1 MPIELTKAE
10 VADIIPSI
18 KRYVLEEWEEEI
30 GNLKAELLLNY
41 FIKEIGPYAYNRG
54 VSDAESF
61 FRSKLEDLQGSCH
74 EYELTYWNDNK
85 NHDPTSR

>member
-18 KRYVLEEWEEEI
+18 KRYVLEEWDEDI
-30 GNLKAELLLNY
+30 GNLKAELLLDY

-61 FRSKLEDLQGSCH
+61 FGSKLEDLQGSCH
-74 EYELTYWNDNK
+74 EHELTYWHEEK
-85 NHDPTSR
+85 K

>member
-1 MPIELTKAE
+1 MPIELTKDE

-30 GNLKAELLLNY
+30 GDLKAELLLNY

-74 EYELTYWNDNK
+74 EYELTYWHEEK
-85 NHDPTSR
+85 KS

>member
-1 MPIELTKAE
+1 MPIELTKEE

-18 KRYVLEEWEEEI
+18 KKFVLEEWDEEI
-30 GNLKAELLLNY
+30 GTLKAKLLLDY
-41 FIKEIGPYAYNRG
+41 FIKEIGPYAYNKG

-74 EYELTYWNDNK
+74 EYELTYWDERK
-85 NHDPTSR
+85 KS